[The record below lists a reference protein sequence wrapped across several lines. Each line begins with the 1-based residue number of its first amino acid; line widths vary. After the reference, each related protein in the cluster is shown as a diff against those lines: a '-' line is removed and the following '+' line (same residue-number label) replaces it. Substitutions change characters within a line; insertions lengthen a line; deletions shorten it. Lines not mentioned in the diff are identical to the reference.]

1 MARGPAGQLFIHQS
15 GQRIQPD
22 RVIIQAGDGMELA
35 TAGVPAFFAAPG
47 LAAFGFAADLAGAGF
62 AAFGFDFF
70 NEPDCGE
77 IGFDLANLAS
87 RSEVVSS
94 FDYMVFVRGVFCDFA
109 FSTFFNV
116 AMISRIIFS
125 LMGICSGS
133 SGQ

>member
-1 MARGPAGQLFIHQS
+1 MGYFEDCWNTAPAGELLQS
-15 GQRIQPD
+15 S
-22 RVIIQAGDGMELA
+22 
-35 TAGVPAFFAAPG
+35 FFFRG
-47 LAAFGFAADLAGAGF
+47 GF